1 MKDIVACNQALE
13 EIESKLFSIQREIN
27 YYEQN
32 SPEDLAIE
40 KIEEIKGEITDY
52 LQKMSSILIKV
63 CKLSNG
69 VLVVSG
75 GNIVYNGRLNLPQID
90 LENVQAEIANYQ
102 NVINAALKKMSTTG
116 VKGDSLTA
124 LGVGLHTLYEIY
136 SLVDGQLDKY
146 LTTYKK
152 QFVVKQ
158 KELAVAKRECEK
170 KKKELTEC
178 VQKLMKE
185 QKKLFSAFGFDG
197 DTVEKEYVKNI
208 NIHYAINDIEVK
220 TWNLNNDG
228 ILALLSTEDN
238 VDAEINFIKAL
249 TIKFLYS
256 YPNLDKQVLYL
267 SKKTNDDMNNFLSRL
282 QSGLSKDIFFSGIQ
296 RLDSFE
302 FDRDLTNAFSL
313 LKQTLEE
320 RSSLLDKEG
329 LDDILE
335 YNQNNPNDVK
345 PPIFVVLNNYPFGFE
360 RAIDLDYFFENGKK
374 AGVYFL
380 VIQSK
385 ENLKLNAYSDES
397 MVDPRLYCAQKLKF
411 IDGEIIFNRV
421 SFNPL
426 RITTSQS
433 EELISNLAKLKKKEK
448 KVLSYVDLGFGK
460 QSITPSQVKESISI
474 PIGKIE
480 NKTYEIEFAVSG
492 KDEAKPIAYLLIGAP
507 MMGKSSLIDS
517 MIFNGCMKYSP
528 DDLEFYLIDFKDG
541 VSSATYALSARMPH
555 IKVLA
560 ESSKQ
565 EEAEIIL
572 KTLIKE
578 QTRRN
583 NIFKKHNC
591 KNLADYNAA
600 AKKHLPRIIVVI
612 DEVQKLFKEDSSDYS
627 RAERLAKDLEQ
638 IVREARSVGIHVVLA
653 SQDASRKMMSCVG
666 KFVPGRFC
674 FGAALEDAENI
685 LTRENAKRVL
695 VECNKPGIALV
706 SHNSG
711 VDCAKI
717 KLGYHESKES
727 EYAASVRKK
736 WKDYPVNIAIVGED
750 GPLYAVDVA
759 EEREIYSSE
768 PYDIPIGQSFYDH
781 SISNVSFNNYNHS
794 LMILGE
800 NEKIQGDILKSI
812 MIGALRLDA
821 DVMLLDESREFELQD
836 TFGGHPNVKTFE
848 AKTYLQMLKEVYAEY
863 KKRSENRR
871 EKHNP
876 YFVIMNNLSMV
887 NAFVENTKLKQSV
900 KAEKKDDD
908 LPDWYDT
915 SWKSGFDEQD
925 SDEETTIYG
934 AETFYEILSGINKA
948 NNFYLCFSIDK
959 AQVVKRN
966 QTVVSECDY
975 KIIHAPF
982 VESMSNVVGNIYKNS
997 IAASCNENLILFSE
1011 KGQSFMKIRYF
1022 KYSDDRQTFNY
1033 IRKLGR

>member
-1 MKDIVACNQALE
+1 MKDIVTCNLELE
-13 EIESKLFSIQREIN
+13 EVESKLLEVKREIN

-32 SPEDLAIE
+32 SPEDAAIE
-40 KIEEIKGEITDY
+40 KVESIKRGITDY

-69 VLVVSG
+69 ALVVRG
-75 GNIVYNGRLNLPQID
+75 GNIVYNGSLNLPQINLD
-90 LENVQAEIANYQ
+90 NVQSEIANYQ
-102 NVINAALKKMSTTG
+102 GIINSALKRMSATG
-116 VKGDSLTA
+116 VKGESLNA

-136 SLVDGQLDKY
+136 SAIDDRVEKY
-146 LTTYKK
+146 VAEYQKE
-152 QFVVKQ
+152 FKQ
-158 KELAVAKRECEK
+158 KHKELLAAKREAEK
-170 KKKELTEC
+170 KIKELNDCIVKLKKEQ
-178 VQKLMKE
+178 QKAYA
-185 QKKLFSAFGFDG
+185 AFGFD
-197 DTVEKEYVKNI
+197 DMSVEKDYVSDI
-208 NIHYAINDIEVK
+208 NIAYAINQIGVK
-220 TWNLNNDG
+220 SWNLNNDG
-228 ILALLSTEDN
+228 ILSILATEEN
-238 VDAEINFIKAL
+238 VETEINFIKAL
-249 TIKFLYS
+249 TVKFLYS
-256 YPNLDKQVLYL
+256 YPNLDKQILYL

-320 RSSLLDKEG
+320 RSSLLDKER
-329 LDDILE
+329 LDNILE
-335 YNQNNPNDVK
+335 YNQKNPNDVK
-345 PPIFVVLNNYPFGFE
+345 PPVFVILNNYPFGFE
-360 RAIDLDYFFENGKK
+360 HAIDLDYFFENGKK

-380 VIQSK
+380 VLQAK
-385 ENLKLNAYSDES
+385 DNLKLNAYSDES
-397 MVDPRLYCAQKLKF
+397 MIDPRLYCAEDLKLV
-411 IDGEIIFNRV
+411 GSEIFSKRV
-421 SFNPL
+421 AFSPL
-426 RITTSQS
+426 KITNGQS
-433 EELISNLAKLKKKEK
+433 EELISSLAKLKKKEK
-448 KVLSYVDLGFGK
+448 KVLSYLDLGFGK
-460 QSITPSQVKESISI
+460 ESISPSQVKESISI
-474 PIGKIE
+474 PIGRIE
-480 NKTYEIEFAVSG
+480 NKTYNIEFAVSG

-591 KNLADYNAA
+591 KNLADYNAVA
-600 AKKHLPRIIVVI
+600 DKHLPRIIVVI

-736 WKDYPVNIAIVGED
+736 WKNYPVNIAIVGED

-759 EEREIYSSE
+759 KEKEIFTGE
-768 PYDIPIGQSFYDH
+768 LLDMPIGQSFYDH
-781 SISNVSFNNYNHS
+781 SVSNVSFNNYNHS
-794 LMILGE
+794 LLVLGE
-800 NEKIQGDILKSI
+800 DEKIQCDIFKSI
-812 MIGALRLDA
+812 MIGALRADS

-836 TFGGHPNVKTFE
+836 IFGGHPNVKTFE
-848 AKTYLQMLKEVYAEY
+848 AKTYLEMLKEVYAEF

-871 EKHNP
+871 QKYQP
-876 YFVIMNNLSMV
+876 YFVILNNLSMV
-887 NAFVENTKLKQSV
+887 SAFMNNTKLKQAA

-908 LPDWYDT
+908 LPDWYDS
-915 SWKSGFDEQD
+915 SWKTGFEDD
-925 SDEETTIYG
+925 GGEEDTTILG

-959 AQVVKRN
+959 AQSVKRN
-966 QTVVSECDY
+966 QNIVSECDY
-975 KIIHAPF
+975 KIIHSPF
-982 VESMSNVVGNIYKNS
+982 VESMSNIVGNIYKNS

-1022 KYSDDRQTFNY
+1022 KYSDDNQTFKY
-1033 IRKLGR
+1033 IHKLGR